1 MSTSPVVF
9 LSALTWS
16 KLILTEIEYARY
28 LMIQEVVFFFAHH
41 VDSYSFLRRIS
52 DRDVPYKKKFY

>member
-28 LMIQEVVFFFAHH
+28 LMIQEVVFFLPITLTLIVF
-41 VDSYSFLRRIS
+41 
-52 DRDVPYKKKFY
+52 